1 MPWTLQEWTRD
12 LRHAARSLRRTP
24 GFTLMAAGMLGLA
37 IGANAGLFTVVNRVL
52 LDPLPFAHANRLVH
66 VAASAPG
73 SDFPPEFGV
82 SAEFYVQYRERS
94 RLLEDVSTYN
104 SFTATLRTADRV
116 ERIRMSWPTNSL
128 FTTVGAQPI
137 LGRLPMTEDGE
148 LAVVLSHRLWQSW
161 FGGDSAVIGRSY
173 EVAGASRTVIGVM
186 GPDFAFPIDGTLL
199 WISSEIRPEG
209 ITPGRFG
216 ASLVARMA
224 PGATP
229 DAVARELTALAR
241 RLPERFGGS
250 ARYAQL
256 IEQHRAV
263 VRPLEDE
270 ILGAVA
276 RPLWVLLGAA
286 GIVLLIACANVA
298 NLFLV
303 RAEGRQRDLAVR
315 RAIGAG
321 RGQLIRLQMAEAVVL
336 AVLAGA
342 CALVLALVALPA
354 FLRAAPAGIPR
365 LDQVQLTLTTL
376 GFTVAVALLSA
387 VACGVLPAW
396 RAAAPDLAR
405 LRDEGRGST
414 RRRHWARD
422 TLVVAQTALAL
433 VLLIGSGLLMRSFWQ
448 LRHVD
453 PGYDT
458 EDVFT
463 FQIARD
469 RPELNDGPSFARFH
483 LEFMDRLRALP
494 GVESV
499 GLVENVPLNEGLAT
513 APFLTEEHAGD
524 PEAGVRLNYT
534 WVAGDYFP
542 TMGIALLDG
551 RPLETSDHR
560 AGPLAVVLS
569 RSAAERLWPGQS
581 PIGRRLQRQGLDAW
595 ATVVG
600 VVEDVM
606 QDSFRDRPQAL
617 VYLPLVGP
625 EPDSWVIGSPA
636 FVMKTPRAE
645 TIAPEV
651 RALVREVAPEA
662 PMYRVFT
669 MAGLA
674 RDSMV
679 QLSFTMLT
687 IGIASGLAL
696 ILGAAGLYGVLSFVV
711 AERTREI
718 GVRMALGARATEVR
732 SMVVRQGARVVA
744 VGVAIGLGVALLS
757 TRALGSLLYGVQ
769 ALDAG
774 TFVAMSAAM
783 ALTGL
788 LASYLPA
795 RRASNVDPIEA
806 LRSD

>member
-1 MPWTLQEWTRD
+1 
-12 LRHAARSLRRTP
+12 
-24 GFTLMAAGMLGLA
+24 
-37 IGANAGLFTVVNRVL
+37 
-52 LDPLPFAHANRLVH
+52 
-66 VAASAPG
+66 
-73 SDFPPEFGV
+73 
-82 SAEFYVQYRERS
+82 
-94 RLLEDVSTYN
+94 
-104 SFTATLRTADRV
+104 
-116 ERIRMSWPTNSL
+116 
-128 FTTVGAQPI
+128 
-137 LGRLPMTEDGE
+137 
-148 LAVVLSHRLWQSW
+148 
-161 FGGDSAVIGRSY
+161 
-173 EVAGASRTVIGVM
+173 
-186 GPDFAFPIDGTLL
+186 
-199 WISSEIRPEG
+199 
-209 ITPGRFG
+209 
-216 ASLVARMA
+216 
-224 PGATP
+224 
-229 DAVARELTALAR
+229 
-241 RLPERFGGS
+241 
-250 ARYAQL
+250 
-256 IEQHRAV
+256 
-263 VRPLEDE
+263 
-270 ILGAVA
+270 
-276 RPLWVLLGAA
+276 
-286 GIVLLIACANVA
+286 
-298 NLFLV
+298 
-303 RAEGRQRDLAVR
+303 
-315 RAIGAG
+315 
-321 RGQLIRLQMAEAVVL
+321 
-336 AVLAGA
+336 
-342 CALVLALVALPA
+342 
-354 FLRAAPAGIPR
+354 
-365 LDQVQLTLTTL
+365 
-376 GFTVAVALLSA
+376 
-387 VACGVLPAW
+387 
-396 RAAAPDLAR
+396 
-405 LRDEGRGST
+405 
-414 RRRHWARD
+414 
-422 TLVVAQTALAL
+422 
-433 VLLIGSGLLMRSFWQ
+433 
-448 LRHVD
+448 
-453 PGYDT
+453 
-458 EDVFT
+458 VFT

-469 RPELNDGPSFARFH
+469 RPELNDGPSFARFN

-499 GLVENVPLNEGLAT
+499 GLVENVPLNEGLAS

-524 PEAGVRLNYT
+524 PETGVRLAYT
-534 WVAGDYFP
+534 WVAGDYFQA
-542 TMGIALLDG
+542 MGVALQDG

-569 RSAAERLWPGQS
+569 RSAAERLWPGRN

-606 QDSFRDRPQAL
+606 QYSFRDTPQAL
-617 VYLPLVGP
+617 VYLPLAGP
-625 EPDSWVIGSPA
+625 TPDSWVIGSPA
-636 FVMKTPRAE
+636 FVLKTPRAE

>member
-1 MPWTLQEWTRD
+1 
-12 LRHAARSLRRTP
+12 
-24 GFTLMAAGMLGLA
+24 
-37 IGANAGLFTVVNRVL
+37 
-52 LDPLPFAHANRLVH
+52 
-66 VAASAPG
+66 
-73 SDFPPEFGV
+73 
-82 SAEFYVQYRERS
+82 
-94 RLLEDVSTYN
+94 
-104 SFTATLRTADRV
+104 
-116 ERIRMSWPTNSL
+116 
-128 FTTVGAQPI
+128 
-137 LGRLPMTEDGE
+137 
-148 LAVVLSHRLWQSW
+148 
-161 FGGDSAVIGRSY
+161 
-173 EVAGASRTVIGVM
+173 
-186 GPDFAFPIDGTLL
+186 
-199 WISSEIRPEG
+199 
-209 ITPGRFG
+209 
-216 ASLVARMA
+216 
-224 PGATP
+224 
-229 DAVARELTALAR
+229 
-241 RLPERFGGS
+241 
-250 ARYAQL
+250 
-256 IEQHRAV
+256 
-263 VRPLEDE
+263 
-270 ILGAVA
+270 
-276 RPLWVLLGAA
+276 
-286 GIVLLIACANVA
+286 
-298 NLFLV
+298 
-303 RAEGRQRDLAVR
+303 
-315 RAIGAG
+315 
-321 RGQLIRLQMAEAVVL
+321 
-336 AVLAGA
+336 
-342 CALVLALVALPA
+342 
-354 FLRAAPAGIPR
+354 
-365 LDQVQLTLTTL
+365 
-376 GFTVAVALLSA
+376 
-387 VACGVLPAW
+387 
-396 RAAAPDLAR
+396 
-405 LRDEGRGST
+405 
-414 RRRHWARD
+414 
-422 TLVVAQTALAL
+422 VVAQTALAL

-469 RPELNDGPSFARFH
+469 RPELNDGPSFARFN

-499 GLVENVPLNEGLAT
+499 GLVENVPLNEGLAS

-524 PEAGVRLNYT
+524 PETGVRLAYT
-534 WVAGDYFP
+534 WVAGDYFQA
-542 TMGIALLDG
+542 MGVALQDG

-569 RSAAERLWPGQS
+569 RSAAERLWPGRN

-606 QDSFRDRPQAL
+606 QYSFRDTPQAL
-617 VYLPLVGP
+617 VYLPLAGP
-625 EPDSWVIGSPA
+625 TPDSWVIGSPA

-687 IGIASGLAL
+687 LGIASGLAL
-696 ILGAAGLYGVLSFVV
+696 LLGAAGLYGVLSFVV

-744 VGVAIGLGVALLS
+744 VGVAIGIGVALLS

-774 TFVAMSAAM
+774 TFLAMSAAM